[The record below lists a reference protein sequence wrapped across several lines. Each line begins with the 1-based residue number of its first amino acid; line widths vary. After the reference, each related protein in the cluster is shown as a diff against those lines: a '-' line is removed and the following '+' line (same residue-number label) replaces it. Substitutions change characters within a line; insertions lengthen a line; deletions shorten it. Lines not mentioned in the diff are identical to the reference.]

1 VTGTHYQILA
11 VKKKAT
17 AAEVKRAYRRLAKMA
32 HPDVD
37 KTSGAADRFMAIQE
51 AYEVLSDPAKR
62 AAYDVSLRAKKT
74 SPAAAANPAPGAPP
88 RSTPPPSPPPAGAA
102 GGGARPGSSGPPPKP
117 PMPPQPAPPNWPL
130 VFAAIGRVLWARAR
144 PYAIGIAIGL
154 GIAAIVA
161 VGSAMTVLASLQ
173 TQDARST
180 APPPV
185 AIAGASAPKILSH
198 VMEPNHRESP
208 EQGTK
213 MAQTSPE
220 SDEKSP
226 SETANGE
233 VKPHE
238 NSVIDVAG
246 DWKGSYDFEGFTI
259 PFSMT
264 LSEDRSRISG
274 RSFEFDGDAHRDAI
288 LTGWAGVGRLTI
300 AKRYIARGR
309 GVCYTTTEVAPDSLS
324 GRWDAMGYAG
334 EWRAER
340 TPYPRPKKEWK
351 TSTISRR

>member
-1 VTGTHYQILA
+1 MIGTHYQILA

-17 AAEVKRAYRRLAKMA
+17 AAEVKRAYRRLVKMA

-74 SPAAAANPAPGAPP
+74 APAGGANPSAGAPP
-88 RSTPPPSPPPAGAA
+88 RSTSPPSPPPSGAA
-102 GGGARPGSSGPPPKP
+102 GAGARQRSSGPPPKP
-117 PMPPQPAPPNWPL
+117 PRPPQPAPPNWPL
-130 VFAAIGRVLWARAR
+130 ILVAVGRVLWARAR

-154 GIAAIVA
+154 GIAAIVSVA
-161 VGSAMTVLASLQ
+161 SAMKALASLQ

-180 APPPV
+180 APPPIAV
-185 AIAGASAPKILSH
+185 AETSAPQIPSQ
-198 VMEPNHRESP
+198 VTAPGHRESP
-208 EQGTK
+208 ERGAE
-213 MAQTSPE
+213 MAQIPPE

-226 SETANGE
+226 SETASEE
-233 VKPHE
+233 VHPNE
-238 NSVIDVAG
+238 DPVIDVTG

-274 RSFEFDGDAHRDAI
+274 KSFEFDGDAHREAI
-288 LTGWAGVGRLTI
+288 MTGSTGVGRLVL
-300 AKRYIARGR
+300 AKRYISGGP
-309 GVCYTTTEVAPDSLS
+309 GVCYTATEIAADAMS

-340 TPYPRPKKEWK
+340 AAYPRPKEE
-351 TSTISRR
+351 